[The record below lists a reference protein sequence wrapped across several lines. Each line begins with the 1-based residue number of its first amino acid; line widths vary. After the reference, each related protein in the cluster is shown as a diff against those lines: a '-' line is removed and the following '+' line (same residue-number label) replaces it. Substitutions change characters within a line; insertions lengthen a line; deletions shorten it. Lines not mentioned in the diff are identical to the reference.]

1 MAQLPTGFSGADLV
15 NLCNEAALGATG
27 RNAQEVALIDF
38 IVAVE
43 RIVAGLE
50 KKNRVLNPRER
61 EVGACHEMDHV
72 PAGHRHRPQG
82 VHHAA
87 RHRGAGL
94 RHSAAH
100 RRPLSH
106 DRARLDVPGL
116 LPSGWQPSQDTQ
128 QHIDAAVRQIVMTGP
143 QPCWRKKGIC
153 SNAVRVNCWSAKRW
167 TNRPC
172 VR

>member
-1 MAQLPTGFSGADLV
+1 
-15 NLCNEAALGATG
+15 
-27 RNAQEVALIDF
+27 
-38 IVAVE
+38 VAVE

-61 EVGACHEMDHV
+61 EVGACHEMGHV
-72 PAGHRHRPQG
+72 PAGHRHHPQG

-128 QHIDAAVRQIVMTGP
+128 QHIDAAVRQIVMTGFD
-143 QPCWRKKGIC
+143 R
-153 SNAVRVNCWSAKRW
+153 ATTLLEEKRDLLERCARELLERE
-167 TNRPC
+167 TLDEQALRALTRQAPDISEKEEGDEP
-172 VR
+172 